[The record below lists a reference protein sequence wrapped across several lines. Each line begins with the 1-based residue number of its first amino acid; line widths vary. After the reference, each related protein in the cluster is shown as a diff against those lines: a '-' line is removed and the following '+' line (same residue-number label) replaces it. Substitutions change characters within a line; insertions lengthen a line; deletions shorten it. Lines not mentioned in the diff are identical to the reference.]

1 MFTLT
6 TLAALT
12 LAPAAEAVPADVVL
26 RGGTVYD
33 GTLSDPGGKS
43 GVIADVAMKGDRIV
57 AVGSFTTAGS
67 PQVIDARGLIVAPGF
82 IDLHTHSDTSLT
94 LPATRPNLN
103 YLFQGVTLVV
113 TGNCGS
119 GPTDVA
125 AYFKKLDDEPP
136 GSNVIH
142 QVPHNSV
149 RQRVMKNAN
158 RVPTA
163 DELRQMEELV
173 DRGMREGCFGLSTGL
188 IYNPGTYSKTDE
200 LIALAKVAAKHGGF
214 YASHI
219 RDEGAGVLSA
229 VEEAL

>member
-1 MFTLT
+1 VI
-6 TLAALT
+6 
-12 LAPAAEAVPADVVL
+12 EA
-26 RGGTVYD
+26 
-33 GTLSDPGGKS
+33 K
-43 GVIADVAMKGDRIV
+43 
-57 AVGSFTTAGS
+57 
-67 PQVIDARGLIVAPGF
+67 GLIVAPGF

-103 YLFQGVTLVV
+103 YLFQGVTLAV

-125 AYFKKLDDEPP
+125 AHFKKLDEEPP

-149 RQRVMKNAN
+149 RQRVMQNAN

-163 DELRQMEELV
+163 DELRKMEELGP
-173 DRGMREGCFGLSTGL
+173 RYAMAAGLSTGL

-200 LIALAKVAAKHGGF
+200 LIARLKVAAKHGGF

-219 RDEGAGVLSA
+219 RDEGTGCLRGRGAADRSA
-229 VEEAL
+229 ARRSSRSTSRT